1 MGGTHKGGDTMAEL
15 GQWIAMQDA
24 LHSAFSTIVRVRAE
38 LKQLRNDMAAYDDS
52 YDVHMTSIAEVE
64 GRLMRAI
71 EDMRAVRTHMDLAQ
85 IDRIHYAD

>member
-1 MGGTHKGGDTMAEL
+1 MAEL

-24 LHSAFSTIVRVRAE
+24 LHSAFGTVVRVRAE
-38 LKQLRNDMAAYDDS
+38 LKQLRNECTQSDDIAAR
-52 YDVHMTSIAEVE
+52 IADAE

-71 EDMRAVRTHMDLAQ
+71 EDLRAVRAHMDLAS